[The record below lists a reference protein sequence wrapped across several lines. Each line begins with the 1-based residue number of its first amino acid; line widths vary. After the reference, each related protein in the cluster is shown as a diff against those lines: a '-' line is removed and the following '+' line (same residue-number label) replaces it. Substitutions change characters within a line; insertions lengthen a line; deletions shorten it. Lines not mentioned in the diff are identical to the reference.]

1 MKKLVANE
9 ILKIN
14 NKIWEMSKDNSDI
27 EYGSHDDFPIRKTK
41 LKSLIKHAPT
51 KDIINTATYYMK
63 NIILL
68 QMFAD
73 ANHRTAFESVRYFF
87 HKNAVDFIWDIDS
100 AHAFMVKCYS
110 LQQQIYGT
118 YEEKP
123 TKVLTEPEN
132 VLYHHCKKYIKKCL
146 QLTKDDQ

>member
-14 NKIWEMSKDNSDI
+14 NKIWEMSKNNNNI
-27 EYGSHDDFPIRKTK
+27 EYGAHDNFPIRKTK
-41 LKSLIKHAPT
+41 LKSLIKHAPAN
-51 KDIINTATYYMK
+51 DIINTAAYYMK

-68 QMFAD
+68 QVFAD

-87 HKNAVDFIWDIDS
+87 YKNTVDFMWDINS
-100 AHAFMVKCYS
+100 AHTFMEKCYS

-123 TKVLTEPEN
+123 VKVLTEPEN
-132 VLYHHCKKYIKKCL
+132 ALNRHCKKYIEECL
-146 QLTKDDQ
+146 QLTKDN